1 MNWIKA
7 ILLQTK
13 AEQQLAKIIGKDPER
28 KTQELFE
35 KITQYVMFNGYDK
48 FIELLNEGIPKDND

>member
-13 AEQQLAKIIGKDPER
+13 AEQQLAKVVGKDPER
-28 KTQELFE
+28 KTQELFD
-35 KITQYVMFNGYDK
+35 KIMQYVMYNGYGK
-48 FIELLNEGIPKDND
+48 LIELLVKGIPNNND

>member
-35 KITQYVMFNGYDK
+35 KITRYVMYNGYGK
-48 FIELLNEGIPKDND
+48 LIKLLDEGMPKDND